1 MNIPIIERFKL
12 VIKEAEDKNLF
23 RSPTKNN
30 CISLDFSNNDY
41 LCLSHNSSVISA
53 GYEAALKYGAGSTG
67 SRLLSGNY
75 ELIEDFES
83 QIAIDKKFPCAMIF
97 SSGYQLNTTVLNSI
111 VGKDTIVIFD
121 KLNHA
126 SCYDGVLSKCKKIE
140 RYSHLEYNE
149 LEDILHKNLSEK
161 EKIIVSESVFGMD
174 GDKANLKILS
184 NLANKYGAM
193 LYIDEAHS
201 TGLYGKKGYG
211 LSTMYELDAES
222 TIVMGT
228 FSKAI
233 GSSGAY
239 LVCSK
244 TIKDF
249 LYQKCRGMI
258 YSTSPSPFCIGA
270 AKKAWGIIPSM
281 DNIRIKILQNSQYLR
296 DNINNKDHKIL
307 GYETNITS
315 VIFNNT
321 EQMLDVKNILSKNN
335 IIVSAIRK
343 PTSPTPRLRIAVNAL
358 HTLEQITQLASFF
371 K

>member
-1 MNIPIIERFKL
+1 MDIPIVERFKL

-23 RSPTKNN
+23 RSPTNN
-30 CISLDFSNNDY
+30 NDISLDFSSNDY
-41 LCLSHNSSVISA
+41 LCLSHDNSVISA
-53 GYEAALKYGAGSTG
+53 GYKAALEYGAGSTG

-75 ELIEDFES
+75 QLIEDFES
-83 QIAIDKKFPCAMIF
+83 QIAIDKNFPCAMIF
-97 SSGYQLNTTVLNSI
+97 SSGYQLNTTVLNCI
-111 VGKDTIVIFD
+111 VNKDTVVIFD

-126 SCYDGVLSKCKKIE
+126 SCYDGVLSKCKKME
-140 RYSHLEYNE
+140 RYSHLDYNE
-149 LEDILHKNLSEK
+149 LENILHKNSSEK

-174 GDKANLKILS
+174 GDKADLKILS
-184 NLANKYGAM
+184 DLSNKYGAM

-201 TGLYGKKGYG
+201 TGLYGQKGYG
-211 LSTMYELDAES
+211 LSTMYDLDSEN

-249 LYQKCRGMI
+249 LYQKCRGII
-258 YSTSPSPFCIGA
+258 YSTAPAPFCIGA
-270 AKKAWGIIPSM
+270 AKKAWGTIPSM
-281 DNIRIKILQNSQYLR
+281 DYIRSKMLLNSQYLR
-296 DNINNKDHKIL
+296 NNINNKIYKIL
-307 GYETNITS
+307 GCETNITS
-315 VIFNNT
+315 VVFNST
-321 EQMLDVKNILSKNN
+321 EQMLDIKNILLQNN
-335 IIVSAIRK
+335 IMVSAIRK
-343 PTSPTPRLRIAVNAL
+343 PTSPTPRLRIAINAS